1 MTTYLNVC
9 GLGTGNSAKKKEVKK
24 QILRDKQISSDTL
37 TSFVD
42 YETKRLSNM
51 KEKIAGGIVA
61 RNSEEDEQSVESN
74 SADSDSEDE
83 RD

>member
-1 MTTYLNVC
+1 
-9 GLGTGNSAKKKEVKK
+9 
-24 QILRDKQISSDTL
+24 
-37 TSFVD
+37 
-42 YETKRLSNM
+42 M